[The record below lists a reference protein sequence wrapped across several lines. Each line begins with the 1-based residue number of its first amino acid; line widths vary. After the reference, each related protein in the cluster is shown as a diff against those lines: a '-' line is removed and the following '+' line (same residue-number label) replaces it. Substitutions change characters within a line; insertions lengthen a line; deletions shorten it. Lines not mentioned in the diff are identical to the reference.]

1 MNHDHNKHNN
11 VRGSTEARD
20 TRAGRILV
28 PSPSTPLLA
37 EYMSEA
43 EFAAEI
49 GRTVRTV
56 ARWRSL
62 GEGPPVTKIGIK
74 NYYRRDSARAWM
86 VNLERDV

>member
-1 MNHDHNKHNN
+1 MNHEHNKHNN
-11 VRGSTEARD
+11 GRGSAEVRD
-20 TRAGRILV
+20 TPAGRIFV
-28 PSPSTPLLA
+28 PSPNTPLLA

-62 GEGPPVTKIGIK
+62 GEGPPVTKIGRQ
-74 NYYRRDSARAWM
+74 NYYRRDSTRAWM
-86 VNLERDV
+86 ESLERDA